1 MLSKVNNIKHRC
13 ILSLIYSG
21 GLRRS
26 ELINLRIED
35 LDSSRN
41 LILIK
46 SSKGDKDRQSIVSK
60 DLFENLRAYYLKYQP
75 KKWLFEGASGGQYSP
90 SSISKILTKA
100 RKNAEISRN
109 VTPHMLRHS
118 FATHLLEQ
126 GVSLRHLQILL
137 GHSSPKTTEIY
148 TEVSVQEIGK
158 IKNPLDDF
166 FKTKSSTIHAN
177 LGCIV
182 EQNSEYNGNMHTK
195 KIYT

>member
-1 MLSKVNNIKHRC
+1 MVYKKHDLDLHRILTVFRGMAYIDYSELKVKTPRIVIAVERPRKEKRMPKVLSKDEIYLLLSKVNNIKHRC
-13 ILSLIYSG
+13 ILSLICSG

-46 SSKGDKDRQSIVSK
+46 SSKGNKDRQSIVSK

-100 RKNAEISRN
+100 RKNAGISRN

-118 FATHLLEQ
+118 FAIHLLEPR
-126 GVSLRHLQILL
+126 SAK
-137 GHSSPKTTEIY
+137 SPDLAE
-148 TEVSVQEIGK
+148 
-158 IKNPLDDF
+158 
-166 FKTKSSTIHAN
+166 H
-177 LGCIV
+177 
-182 EQNSEYNGNMHTK
+182 
-195 KIYT
+195 